1 MAPGARTKPTG
12 QAKEVRTCESR
23 RPRRPHCHSH
33 AIPKPSHLFYFPSS
47 SWPWCPDALAR
58 NRQNEKSIELNEWKS
73 GKCINEWMTAGT
85 VNSRDSIHLSTSR
98 PVTRRPFS
106 AREWAAGL
114 WESYVSEWS
123 NVCAPREELYWEKRR
138 YIWSVTRWY
147 AFWNSFKRMRGSIIK
162 AINSDRF
169 GQAMLERYK

>member
-1 MAPGARTKPTG
+1 MKHGSRGQDKTNRAGQRGQDMREPTATSSSLPFPCHT
-12 QAKEVRTCESR
+12 QA
-23 RPRRPHCHSH
+23 
-33 AIPKPSHLFYFPSS
+33 IHLFYFPSS

-85 VNSRDSIHLSTSR
+85 VNSRSSIHLSTSR
-98 PVTRRPFS
+98 PVTRPFS

-123 NVCAPREELYWEKRR
+123 NMCAPREKFHSEKRR
-138 YIWSVTRWY
+138 YIWTVC
-147 AFWNSFKRMRGSIIK
+147 
-162 AINSDRF
+162 
-169 GQAMLERYK
+169 RYILK